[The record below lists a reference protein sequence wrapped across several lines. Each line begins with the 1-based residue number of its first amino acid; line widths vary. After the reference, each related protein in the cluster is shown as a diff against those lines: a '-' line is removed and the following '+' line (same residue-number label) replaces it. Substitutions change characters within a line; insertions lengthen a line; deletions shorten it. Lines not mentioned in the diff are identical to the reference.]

1 MIGDGGVGNV
11 GSANG
16 AASCRRVSVVIPA
29 MNEADNLEFI
39 LPLLPSVVDE
49 VVLVDGRST
58 DATVEVTRLL
68 RAEVIIVPQNGKG
81 KGDALIAGFK
91 AASGE
96 IIVAMDADGSADPAE
111 IPSFLAALDQGADFA
126 KGTRF
131 ASGGGSADITRLRRI
146 GNAVLTWLVN
156 RLFGTR
162 YTDLC
167 YGFNAFR
174 AGCLPYLSIDCD
186 GFEVET
192 LINIRVAKAGLQ
204 VTEVASFEHAR
215 LFGVSN
221 LHAARDGRRVLMT
234 ILREWLSRSS
244 TAARTPVKSRETESM
259 TSGGDAVVDL
269 LGRVATP
276 VEAPSA
282 PQS

>member
-1 MIGDGGVGNV
+1 VTGESGTV

-16 AASCRRVSVVIPA
+16 AAPHRHVSVVIPA

-58 DATVEVTRLL
+58 DATIEVARLM
-68 RAEVIIVPQNGKG
+68 RVGVIVVLQDGKG
-81 KGDALIAGFK
+81 KGDALVAGFK

-111 IPSFLAALDQGADFA
+111 IPRFLEALDKGADFA

-131 ASGGGSADITRLRRI
+131 APGGGSADITRLRRA

-174 AGCLPYLSIDCD
+174 AACLPYLCIDCD

-192 LINIRVAKAGLQ
+192 LISIRVAKAQLQ
-204 VTEVASFEHAR
+204 VSEVASFEHAR
-215 LFGVSN
+215 LFGASN

-234 ILREWLSRSS
+234 IMREWLSRS
-244 TAARTPVKSRETESM
+244 R
-259 TSGGDAVVDL
+259 AVVRAPVESQVRAESLTDSGNRVVEL
-269 LGRVATP
+269 AGRVAMS

>member
-1 MIGDGGVGNV
+1 VTGEWGKV

-16 AASCRRVSVVIPA
+16 AAPHRRVSVVIPA

-58 DATVEVTRLL
+58 DATIDVARLM
-68 RAEVIIVPQNGKG
+68 RVGVIVVLQDGKG
-81 KGDALIAGFK
+81 KGDALVAGLK

-111 IPSFLAALDQGADFA
+111 IPCFLEALDQGADFA

-131 ASGGGSADITRLRRI
+131 ASGGGSADITRLRRA

-174 AGCLPYLSIDCD
+174 ASCLPYLCIDCD

-204 VTEVASFEHAR
+204 VAEVASFEHAR

-234 ILREWLSRSS
+234 ILREWLSGSS
-244 TAARTPVKSRETESM
+244 AVARTPGKGLGTESM
-259 TSGGDAVVDL
+259 TSSGDGVVDL
-269 LGRVATP
+269 IGSVAMP
-276 VEAPSA
+276 MEAPRA

>member
-1 MIGDGGVGNV
+1 VTGESRKV

-16 AASCRRVSVVIPA
+16 AVPHRRVSVVIPA

-58 DATVEVTRLL
+58 DATIEVARLL
-68 RAEVIIVPQNGKG
+68 RVGVIIVLQDGKG
-81 KGDALIAGFK
+81 KGDALVAGFK

-111 IPSFLAALDQGADFA
+111 IPRFLAALDQGADFA

-131 ASGGGSADITRLRRI
+131 APGGGSADITRLRRA
-146 GNAVLTWLVN
+146 GNGVLTWLVN
-156 RLFGTR
+156 QLFGTR

-174 AGCLPYLSIDCD
+174 AGCLPYLCIDCD

-234 ILREWLSRSS
+234 IMREWLSRSR
-244 TAARTPVKSRETESM
+244 AVARAPVERRERAESM
-259 TSGGDAVVDL
+259 TYTGVGVVDL
-269 LGRVATP
+269 VGRVAMP

-282 PQS
+282 PQP